1 MLASESLPTHYNE
14 SIFKKHLKSVDKDLA
29 GAAMMTAAKTEAN
42 QSLAASTASNSPSTA
57 ITAINGS
64 CAGTFAGC
72 GAGVE
77 CKASAM
83 KTNLNNGTTTISI
96 NGSTNAVNGIE
107 ASNSSDSKMNALS
120 SPHFVLGHPEPKFEN
135 FIRTCVDEIIKS
147 AVFAGTN
154 RASKVV
160 EWHAPSELK
169 QLFDFSLKAEPETNA
184 KLIELVKATIHY
196 SVKTGHPYFINQLYS
211 GVDIYALVGQWVT
224 DALNPSV
231 YTYEVAP
238 VFTLME
244 ETVLAEMRRIVGF
257 PNDGY
262 GDGIFCPG
270 GSIANGYG
278 ISCARYKYAPETK
291 KCGLFGGKQLII
303 FTSEDAHYSVEK
315 LAMFMGFGS
324 ENVCKIA
331 TNNLGKMDVGDLE
344 TKIQRYLSEDA
355 RPLMVSAT
363 AGTTVLGAFD
373 DLNSIADICEKY
385 SMWFH
390 VDAAWGG
397 GALVSKK
404 YRHLL
409 NGIERSDSV
418 TWNPHKLLIASQ
430 QCSTFLTRHKDIL
443 SSCHSTNATYLFQKD
458 KFYDTSYDTGD
469 KHIQCG
475 RRADV
480 YKFWFMWKAKGTNGL
495 EEHVN
500 QAFKMSEYIT
510 ELIKERPGFELVLE
524 KPECTNVSFWY
535 IPPSIRSMKRDAT
548 FNAKLHA
555 VAPKVKEGMIK
566 KGSMMITYQPIRQ
579 LPNFFRLVLQ
589 NSSLTEQDMKYFLD
603 EIETLGCNL

>member
-1 MLASESLPTHYNE
+1 MLASKSLPTQYSE
-14 SIFKKHLKSVDKDLA
+14 SIFKKHLKSVDKELT
-29 GAAMMTAAKTEAN
+29 GAATVTTAKTDIG
-42 QSLAASTASNSPSTA
+42 LSTLDITCADVKVTAMKSNLQ
-57 ITAINGS
+57 NGS
-64 CAGTFAGC
+64 IPPTTNNNNNNQNINNI
-72 GAGVE
+72 
-77 CKASAM
+77 KA
-83 KTNLNNGTTTISI
+83 
-96 NGSTNAVNGIE
+96 
-107 ASNSSDSKMNALS
+107 KMNDTTS
-120 SPHFVLGHPEPKFEN
+120 TPNFVSGHPDLKLEN
-135 FIRTCVDEIIKS
+135 FIRTCVDEIIKT
-147 AVFAGTN
+147 AVLAGTN

-160 EWHAPSELK
+160 EWHAPCELK
-169 QLFDFSLKAEPETNA
+169 QLFDFELSAEPETNA
-184 KLIELVKATIHY
+184 KLIELLKATIQY

-211 GVDIYALVGQWVT
+211 GVDVYALIGQWLT

-238 VFTLME
+238 IFTLME
-244 ETVLAEMRRIVGF
+244 ETVLAEMRRIVGY

-291 KCGLFGGKQLII
+291 KRGLLGGKQLII

-324 ENVCKIA
+324 DNVCKIA
-331 TNNLGKMDVGDLE
+331 TNKLGKMDTEDLE
-344 TKIQRYLSEDA
+344 RKVKQYINDGA

-373 DLNSIADICEKY
+373 DLNSIANICEKY
-385 SMWFH
+385 EMWLH
-390 VDAAWGG
+390 ADAAWGG

-409 NGIERSDSV
+409 KGIERADSV
-418 TWNPHKLLIASQ
+418 TWNPHKLLTASQ

-500 QAFKMSEYIT
+500 RAFEMSEYIT
-510 ELIKERPGFELVLE
+510 ELIRARPGFELVLE
-524 KPECTNVSFWY
+524 RPECTNVSFWY
-535 IPPSIRSMKRDAT
+535 IPPSLRNMERGDL
-548 FNAKLHA
+548 FNEKLNA
-555 VAPKVKEGMIK
+555 IAPKIKEGMIK
-566 KGSMMITYQPIRQ
+566 KGSMMITYQPLRQ
-579 LPNFFRLVLQ
+579 IPNFFRLVLQ
-589 NSSLTEQDMKYFLD
+589 NSSLTQEDMKYFLD
-603 EIETLGCNL
+603 EIESLGCNL

>member
-14 SIFKKHLKSVDKDLA
+14 SIFKKHLKNIEELA
-29 GAAMMTAAKTEAN
+29 GVATATAAKTEAN
-42 QSLAASTASNSPSTA
+42 SSAAATTAPGSPSTCIA
-57 ITAINGS
+57 VSKSST
-64 CAGTFAGC
+64 
-72 GAGVE
+72 GACEDSKV
-77 CKASAM
+77 AAM
-83 KTNLNNGTTTISI
+83 KTNLNNGTTLAITKPT
-96 NGSTNAVNGIE
+96 NGVNGIDD
-107 ASNSSDSKMNALS
+107 SNKINKMTTLP
-120 SPHFVLGHPEPKFEN
+120 SPNFVPGHPEAKFEN
-135 FIRTCVDEIIKS
+135 FLRSCVDEIIKS
-147 AVFAGTN
+147 AVFQGTN
-154 RASKVV
+154 RATKVV
-160 EWHAPSELK
+160 EWHAPSELQ

-184 KLIELVKATIHY
+184 KLFDLLKATIQY

-211 GVDIYALVGQWVT
+211 GVDIYALIGQWVT

-291 KCGLFGGKQLII
+291 KSGLYGGKQLII

-324 ENVCKIA
+324 ENVCKI
-331 TNNLGKMDVGDLE
+331 TTSKLGKMDINDLE
-344 TKIQRYLSEDA
+344 AKVQRYISEGA
-355 RPLMVSAT
+355 QPLMVSAT

-373 DLNSIADICEKY
+373 DLNSIADVCKKY
-385 SMWFH
+385 DMWFH

-397 GALVSKK
+397 GALVSRK

-418 TWNPHKLLIASQ
+418 TWNPHKLLTASQ
-430 QCSTFLTRHKDIL
+430 QCSTFLTRHKDVL

-535 IPPSIRSMKRDAT
+535 IPPSLRNLKRDEL
-548 FNAKLHA
+548 FNAKLNA
-555 VAPKVKEGMIK
+555 VAPKIKEGMIK

-589 NSSLTEQDMKYFLD
+589 SSSLTEEDMKYFLD